1 MVQSSKLPS
10 NSVSSST
17 GGVRDSRASSSSSGS
32 ESFPPLRYTR
42 FGSGEYDHLTG
53 DSYKVESPLSLSPLQ
68 FKFFLPLSLS
78 TVLRP
83 SCMSY
88 LCTRLPAASLN
99 SGNNCNERT
108 TSAPAFQ

>member
-17 GGVRDSRASSSSSGS
+17 GGARDSRASSSSSGS

-53 DSYKVESPLSLSPLQ
+53 DSYKVESLPPSLSLS
-68 FKFFLPLSLS
+68 LSL
-78 TVLRP
+78 TI
-83 SCMSY
+83 
-88 LCTRLPAASLN
+88 
-99 SGNNCNERT
+99 
-108 TSAPAFQ
+108 

>member
-53 DSYKVESPLSLSPLQ
+53 DSYKVESP
-68 FKFFLPLSLS
+68 PLSLS
-78 TVLRP
+78 LTI
-83 SCMSY
+83 
-88 LCTRLPAASLN
+88 
-99 SGNNCNERT
+99 
-108 TSAPAFQ
+108 

>member
-53 DSYKVESPLSLSPLQ
+53 DSYKVESPLSLSL
-68 FKFFLPLSLS
+68 FSLSL
-78 TVLRP
+78 TI
-83 SCMSY
+83 
-88 LCTRLPAASLN
+88 
-99 SGNNCNERT
+99 
-108 TSAPAFQ
+108 